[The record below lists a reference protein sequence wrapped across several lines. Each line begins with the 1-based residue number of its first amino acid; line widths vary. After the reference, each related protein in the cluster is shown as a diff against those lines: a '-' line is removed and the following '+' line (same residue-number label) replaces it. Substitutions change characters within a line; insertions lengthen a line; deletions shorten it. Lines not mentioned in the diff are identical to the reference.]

1 MRVQLIAHTPDPE
14 RLIAAA
20 AKVCYSDVGAY
31 GLYEGLDEEKTQAF
45 IKRLSDMGHESPT
58 EHVTYT
64 FALEGVSR
72 AFLAQI
78 TRHRLASFCVSG
90 DTKVGYGQ
98 KTKGITIRELY
109 NKDKQY
115 QNMILL
121 RSIDEESKEI
131 INNHTVDV
139 YYSGEKPV
147 YLVKT
152 FDGYTIKTT
161 LEHRF
166 FTTDG
171 WKQLKDIKEG
181 DWLYTNGIESYKS
194 KDWLEYHYY
203 TLKETQSQIASYC
216 GVSKHT
222 IRSWIRKFNLQK
234 PTGSWT
240 IGIEPPNK
248 GRSKDDYAP
257 LQSTSEK
264 MKGNTNN
271 KNRVYSHKGTA
282 DTVEY
287 GYYMTHHTYQKTGI
301 CEVCGK
307 EGNTELHH
315 KDRNPRNYSRD
326 NIEELCMDCH
336 KRRHHHDAVKAVK
349 PSQIESIE
357 YVGVEDT
364 YDIEMMA
371 PYHNFVANGFVVHNS
386 VQSQRYVKAG
396 EPNYYIP
403 DAIKKDLI
411 IEDHYKTYIEE
422 AYRHYH
428 EIAWKLYNIFKN
440 EGMNER
446 EADKKAIENAR
457 YLLPNAACTNMVVTM
472 NARELMHFF
481 SLRCC
486 NRAQDEIRD
495 VADEMLKQ
503 CREVSPQI
511 FKNAG
516 PACIRGKCPEGK
528 MTCGRPRMELKIGD

>member
-14 RLIAAA
+14 RLIAAS

-58 EHVTYT
+58 EHATYT

-78 TRHRLASFCVSG
+78 TRHRIASFSVS
-90 DTKVGYGQ
+90 
-98 KTKGITIRELY
+98 
-109 NKDKQY
+109 
-115 QNMILL
+115 
-121 RSIDEESKEI
+121 
-131 INNHTVDV
+131 
-139 YYSGEKPV
+139 
-147 YLVKT
+147 
-152 FDGYTIKTT
+152 
-161 LEHRF
+161 
-166 FTTDG
+166 
-171 WKQLKDIKEG
+171 
-181 DWLYTNGIESYKS
+181 
-194 KDWLEYHYY
+194 
-203 TLKETQSQIASYC
+203 
-216 GVSKHT
+216 
-222 IRSWIRKFNLQK
+222 
-234 PTGSWT
+234 
-240 IGIEPPNK
+240 
-248 GRSKDDYAP
+248 
-257 LQSTSEK
+257 
-264 MKGNTNN
+264 
-271 KNRVYSHKGTA
+271 
-282 DTVEY
+282 
-287 GYYMTHHTYQKTGI
+287 
-301 CEVCGK
+301 
-307 EGNTELHH
+307 
-315 KDRNPRNYSRD
+315 
-326 NIEELCMDCH
+326 
-336 KRRHHHDAVKAVK
+336 
-349 PSQIESIE
+349 
-357 YVGVEDT
+357 
-364 YDIEMMA
+364 
-371 PYHNFVANGFVVHNS
+371 
-386 VQSQRYVKAG
+386 SQRYVKAG